1 MMIHI
6 MQYPVAIWNTN
17 SVYTA
22 KVPDLPSAVTEANSV
37 AALEMAVKEAAIGW
51 MGVELNEGPPISGP
65 NLTYR
70 SNPDDKDCLC
80 DRTTLSNKTDHKW
93 PTLPRYSYHRHPE
106 APPYCLT
113 AAEMKKARN

>member
-51 MGVELNEGPPISGP
+51 MGVELNEGPPISRP

-93 PTLPRYSYHRHPE
+93 PTLP
-106 APPYCLT
+106 PPVKSPFPQESAT
-113 AAEMKKARN
+113 A